1 MNVYVILAAVAISI
15 LALTE
20 VLVAVQKASM
30 KKQFLEELDRQDKQK
45 LDNAETRKDIP
56 K

>member
-1 MNVYVILAAVAISI
+1 MNVYAILAAVAISI

-20 VLVAVQKASM
+20 VLVAAQKSQM
-30 KKQFLEELDRQDKQK
+30 KKQFLEELDRRDEQK
-45 LDNAETRKDIP
+45 LDETRKDIP